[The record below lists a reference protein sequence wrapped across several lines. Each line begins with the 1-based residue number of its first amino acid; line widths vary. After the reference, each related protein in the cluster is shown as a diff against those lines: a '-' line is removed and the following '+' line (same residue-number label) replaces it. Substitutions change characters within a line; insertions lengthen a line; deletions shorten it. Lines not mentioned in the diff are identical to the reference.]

1 MNALRPYIGIT
12 GFTNEDQVT
21 YLTEVFGRHKKPG
34 SSRLLHVG
42 VMMSHSTLTG
52 GQSRF
57 THIFPNKD
65 YLSSEIFGNHPEYRP
80 KDTYFCLH
88 YADYQNITTVDD
100 LVRAIHYCGPNLDA
114 VQLDMTWPAPTMIDR
129 VKDMFRGRSIEFILQ
144 IGKKAV
150 ESHHGDSVAIAKV
163 VGLYGDSIN
172 RVLLD
177 MSMGNGVAMDSTLLI
192 DLIEA
197 IEGEAPHFG
206 IVVAGGLGPGRTHL
220 LGKLAERPRIS
231 IDAQAGLTQ
240 GGTITDRLCLY
251 RACRYLEEFLPI
263 LD

>member
-1 MNALRPYIGIT
+1 MKPLRPYIGIT
-12 GFTNEDQVT
+12 GFTCEDQIKH
-21 YLTEVFGRHKKPG
+21 LTEVFGRHKKPG
-34 SSRLLHVG
+34 SSRLFHVG

-52 GQSRF
+52 RQSRF
-57 THIFPNKD
+57 TNIFPNKD

-88 YADYQNITTVDD
+88 YADYQDKTTVND

-114 VQLDMTWPAPTMIDR
+114 VQLDMTWPLAYIIQKARDNFP
-129 VKDMFRGRSIEFILQ
+129 GRKLEFILQ
-144 IGKKAV
+144 VGRNAV
-150 ESHHGDSVAIAKV
+150 DQCRGGPESFARKISNYSTTV
-163 VGLYGDSIN
+163 N

-177 MSMGNGVAMDSTLLI
+177 MSMGNGVAMDSTCLT

-197 IEGEAPHFG
+197 IEEEAPHLG

-220 LGKLAERPRIS
+220 LGKLAERPRLS

-251 RACRYLEEFLPI
+251 RATQYLQEFLPI